1 MRKSSLGMTLAGAV
15 LGVIL
20 INSTG
25 AVRAGGSS
33 IPTANATVHKGT
45 LFVSL
50 RARLIK
56 SGWKPIQ
63 MHKSD
68 GYEYS
73 GTETDLVKRNFLEV
87 DSCSTD
93 QGSLC
98 TFYYAKRGSCLR
110 VDTVGEEVDSMRVT
124 GRRESCPSNAPEAGT
139 GPRPDS

>member
-1 MRKSSLGMTLAGAV
+1 MRKSSLSVTLAGAV
-15 LGVIL
+15 LGFIL

-25 AVRAGGSS
+25 AVCAEEAS
-33 IPTANATVHKGT
+33 ISTADVTVHKGA
-45 LFVSL
+45 LFVNL
-50 RARLIK
+50 RAQLIK

-73 GTETDLVKRNFLEV
+73 GTETDLVRRNFLEV

-110 VDTVGEEVDSMRVT
+110 VETVGEEVDSMRVT
-124 GRRESCPSNAPEAGT
+124 KRRASCPSIAPEAGT
-139 GPRPDS
+139 EPRPSS